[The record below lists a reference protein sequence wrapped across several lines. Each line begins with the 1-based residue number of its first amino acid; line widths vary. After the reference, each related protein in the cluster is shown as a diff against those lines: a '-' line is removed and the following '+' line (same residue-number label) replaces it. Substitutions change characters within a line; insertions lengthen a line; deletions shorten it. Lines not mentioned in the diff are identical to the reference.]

1 MATLRQQLLG
11 LIDGLSPEVEK
22 AFLDAIE
29 NIRSQII
36 LREIVARLEA
46 RDIEGAIR
54 ALHVDEAAFQ
64 PLAEAMRQ
72 AFNQGGALV
81 VKNMPRMTDL
91 QGGRVVVRWDMS
103 NQRAE
108 AIIRE
113 LSSTRITAVTED
125 TKQMAREK
133 IEAGYAKG
141 QGPNTIALDL
151 AGRVSPVTKRREGGL
166 IGMTSGLAR
175 TVETARTALATGDVE
190 GMRHYLTLTKRDK
203 RFDAQVR
210 KAIEAGK
217 PLSADA
223 VAKITGRLSD
233 GYVKLRANT
242 IARTETL
249 MSVAAAKHE
258 AYHQALERAGRDTS
272 LVTRKWRAVG
282 DSKTRHTHMVLNG
295 QEVQGMDL
303 PFQSPSGALMRFAGD
318 TSLGAGPGEVASCR
332 CDVSYS
338 FDFAEQYARSRGMQ

>member
-1 MATLRQQLLG
+1 MATLRQQLIG

-29 NIRSQII
+29 GIRSQIV

-64 PLAEAMRQ
+64 PLAEAMRH
-72 AFNQGGALV
+72 AFNQGGALTV
-81 VKNMPRMTDL
+81 QNMPRMTDP

-113 LSSTRITAVTED
+113 LSSTLITAVTED

-151 AGRVSPVTKRREGGL
+151 AGRVSPVTKRREGGIL
-166 IGMTSGLAR
+166 GCTAQLAR
-175 TVETARTALATGDVE
+175 TVESARESLLSGDIA
-190 GMRHYLTLTKRDK
+190 GMRHYLTLGRRNKL
-203 RFDAQVR
+203 FDRTVA
-210 KAIEAGK
+210 KAIREGTPLPPEVVTKIVGK
-217 PLSADA
+217 LAD
-223 VAKITGRLSD
+223 S
-233 GYVKLRANT
+233 YVKLRAET
-242 IARTETL
+242 ISRTETA
-249 MSVAAAKHE
+249 MSVNAAQHE
-258 AYHQALERAGRDTS
+258 AFNQSLERAGRDQS
-272 LVTRKWRAVG
+272 LVTRKWKSAG
-282 DSKTRHTHMVLNG
+282 DSRVRHTHMVLNN
-295 QEVQGMDL
+295 QEVRGMDL
-303 PFQSPSGALMRFAGD
+303 PFEVNGAMMRFPGD
-318 TSLGAGPGEVASCR
+318 TSMGAGPAFVLNCR
-332 CDVSYS
+332 CMVQYN
-338 FDFAEQYARSRGMQ
+338 FDFAEAYARSRGR

>member
-1 MATLRQQLLG
+1 MPTLRQQLLG

-22 AFLDAIE
+22 AFLEAIE
-29 NIRSQII
+29 SIRSQIV

-81 VKNMPRMTDL
+81 VQNMPRMTDPM
-91 QGGRVVVRWDMS
+91 GGRVVVRWDMS

-125 TKQMAREK
+125 TKKMAREK

-151 AGRVSPVTKRREGGL
+151 AGRVSPVTKRREGGIL
-166 IGMTSGLAR
+166 GCTAQLAR
-175 TVETARTALATGDVE
+175 TVESARESLLSGDSA
-190 GMRHYLTLTKRDK
+190 GMRHYLTLGRRNKL
-203 RFDAQVR
+203 FDRTVA
-210 KAIEAGK
+210 KAIREGTPLPPEMVTKIVGK
-217 PLSADA
+217 LAD
-223 VAKITGRLSD
+223 S
-233 GYVKLRANT
+233 YVKLRANT
-242 IARTETL
+242 VARSETGSSV
-249 MSVAAAKHE
+249 MSAKHE
-258 AYHQALERAGRDTS
+258 AYQQMLDKTGRDMS
-272 LVTRKWRAVG
+272 LVKRRWRTAG
-282 DSKTRHTHMVLNG
+282 DARVRHSHMALNG
-295 QEVQGMDL
+295 QEVTGMDL
-303 PFQSPSGALMRFAGD
+303 PFQSPLGNLMRHPMD
-318 TSLGAGPGEVASCR
+318 TALGAGPEDRIGCR
-332 CDVSYS
+332 CDLDYI
-338 FDFAEQYARSRGMQ
+338 FDFAEQYARSRGR